1 MGQRGTAVGE
11 LHLDGCR
18 VPEEAIVGEPGR
30 GYRLA
35 MKALDTGRIGIAA
48 LAVGVA
54 RAAYEAAVDFA
65 NRREQFGQTIAS
77 FQGLRWMLVD
87 MATDIEAARLLT
99 HRAAALRDAGLRHTT
114 ESAMAKLRASDV
126 AMKVTVDAL
135 QIHGASGYS
144 RTSRWSATCVTR
156 SSPRSTRVPT
166 RYSAKSSPG
175 NYSDDWEHFST
186 AAAPPCQPG
195 AWTCAS

>member
-1 MGQRGTAVGE
+1 
-11 LHLDGCR
+11 
-18 VPEEAIVGEPGR
+18 
-30 GYRLA
+30 

-65 NRREQFGQTIAS
+65 GSREQFGQTIAS

-99 HRAAALRDAGLRHTT
+99 HRAATLRDAGHRHTT
-114 ESAMAKLRASDV
+114 ESAMAKLCASDV

-144 RTSRWSATCVTR
+144 RDL
-156 SSPRSTRVPT
+156 PLE
-166 RYSAKSSPG
+166 RYVRDAKLTQIYEG
-175 NYSDDWEHFST
+175 TNQIQREVL
-186 AAAPPCQPG
+186 ARQLLG
-195 AWTCAS
+195 

>member
-18 VPEEAIVGEPGR
+18 VTEGAIVGEPGR

-35 MKALDTGRIGIAA
+35 IKALDTGRIGIAA

-99 HRAAALRDAGLRHTT
+99 HRAATLRDAGLRHTK

-144 RTSRWSATCVTR
+144 RDL
-156 SSPRSTRVPT
+156 PLE
-166 RYSAKSSPG
+166 RYVRDAKLTQIYEG
-175 NYSDDWEHFST
+175 TNQIQREVL
-186 AAAPPCQPG
+186 ARQLLG
-195 AWTCAS
+195 